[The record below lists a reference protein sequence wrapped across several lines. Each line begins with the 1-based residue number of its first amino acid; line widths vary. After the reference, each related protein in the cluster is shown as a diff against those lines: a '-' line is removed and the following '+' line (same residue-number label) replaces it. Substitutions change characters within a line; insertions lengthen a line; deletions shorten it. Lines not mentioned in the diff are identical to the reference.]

1 MSRNMKTSFKIPG
14 TLGIMN
20 LKTGRYFTSLWVV
33 KIKMSENVKFW
44 KKCGEIGLSY
54 LAGHVCVLNRFS
66 PVWLCVTPWTAAHQA
81 PLSMGISQARILE
94 WVAISFSRGSSQAWD
109 WTCVSCTA
117 RRILYQWPTREIHT
131 TFYPA
136 SQWLCSWAYTLDK
149 LSFTTVHEDMHKTT
163 YFSTLWNSKKLGT
176 YEKKN
181 ATKRK

>member
-1 MSRNMKTSFKIPG
+1 MSRNMKTSFKMPG

-109 WTCVSCTA
+109 WTCVSCTG
-117 RRILYQWPTREIHT
+117 RRILYQWPTREIHNNLLPCFSVT
-131 TFYPA
+131 LLLGIYPRQTF
-136 SQWLCSWAYTLDK
+136 
-149 LSFTTVHEDMHKTT
+149 FH
-163 YFSTLWNSKKLGT
+163 NGT
-176 YEKKN
+176 WRHAQDYLLQHSVK
-181 ATKRK
+181 